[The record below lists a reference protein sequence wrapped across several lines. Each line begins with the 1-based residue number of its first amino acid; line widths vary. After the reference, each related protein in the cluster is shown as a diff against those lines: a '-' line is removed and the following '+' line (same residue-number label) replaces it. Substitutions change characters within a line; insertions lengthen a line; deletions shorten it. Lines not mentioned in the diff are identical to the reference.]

1 MRFNFKAKN
10 SIGEIKEGVV
20 EAVSRESALAILQK
34 NNLFPVRID
43 SQEKDSFSKIF
54 LSYYDRVSEKE
65 LVVFFRQ
72 LAVLIEAKVPIV
84 GSLVAIS
91 EQMTNKYFSK
101 VLDEVI
107 RDIEDGMT
115 LSDAFQKHPKV
126 FSPLSINIIRA
137 GEASGN
143 LRKSVEYVANNI
155 EHNYELTSRVKSAMT
170 YPIIVFAVFM
180 VIGFLVVTFIIPKLT
195 VMIKSMNADIPWYTT
210 AVIVVGDFFAAYW
223 WAILIVILGAVG
235 GMLYYLN
242 TDEGKKE
249 FDHIKI
255 KLPIVGVIFRYVYI
269 TRFAENL
276 SILLTGGIPII
287 KALTIVSSVIG
298 NSVYEEIFLRAAEE
312 VKVGGNMSEYLKR
325 VSLIPPTVSHMIRI
339 GEESGQIDSVLLHI
353 SHFYEQEVN
362 TMTKNLSTLIE
373 PVLMILIGIA
383 VGFLAV
389 AILMPIYNIAGQM

>member
-20 EAVSRESALAILQK
+20 EAASRENALAILQK

-91 EQMTNKYFSK
+91 EQMSNKYFNK

-126 FSPLSINIIRA
+126 FSNLSINIIRA

-170 YPIIVFAVFM
+170 YPIIVFTVFL

-195 VMIKSMNADIPWYTT
+195 AMIKSMNADIPWYTT
-210 AVIVVGDFFAAYW
+210 AVIGVGDFFAAYW
-223 WAILIVILGAVG
+223 WAVLIVILGAVG

-242 TDEGKKE
+242 TEEGKKE
-249 FDHIKI
+249 FDHVKI

-325 VSLIPPTVSHMIRI
+325 VSIIPPTVSHMIRI

-373 PVLMILIGIA
+373 PVLMICIGIA

>member
-1 MRFNFKAKN
+1 
-10 SIGEIKEGVV
+10 
-20 EAVSRESALAILQK
+20 
-34 NNLFPVRID
+34 
-43 SQEKDSFSKIF
+43 
-54 LSYYDRVSEKE
+54 
-65 LVVFFRQ
+65 VVFFRQ

-91 EQMTNKYFSK
+91 EQMTNKYFNK

-210 AVIVVGDFFAAYW
+210 AVIVVGDFFSAYW
-223 WAILIVILGAVG
+223 WAILIVMLGAVG

>member
-10 SIGEIKEGVV
+10 NIGEIKEGVV
-20 EAVSRESALAILQK
+20 EAVNRESALAILQK

-91 EQMTNKYFSK
+91 EQMTNKYFNG

-115 LSDAFQKHPKV
+115 LSDALQKHPKV

-180 VIGFLVVTFIIPKLT
+180 AIGFLVVTFIIPKLT
-195 VMIKSMNADIPWYTT
+195 MMIKSMNADVPWYTT

-242 TDEGKKE
+242 TEEGKKE

-339 GEESGQIDSVLLHI
+339 GEESGQIDSVLLHV